1 MNNIATQP
9 AARALPRVRE
19 REILRL
25 AAVVTGD
32 NAADAALAAR
42 REVLRW
48 AAKQVG
54 DALPDCAADGKSFE
68 HLRGGR
74 LCIGAGHED
83 ELSAL
88 WALRADR
95 PDTDVAQ
102 RTWTTEVVIGFA
114 KAGGPALFSLRL
126 LTSTPEADLAIQ
138 PAVPGLLRQVANACG
153 LKQGDT
159 TLTNGPWAIR
169 SEAEANDLVES
180 LIDPDRQLPYLVCT
194 IAEGEARPRIDP
206 NLLAKGTL
214 GIARVIIVPSAL
226 SWVLTQRLGKALATY
241 NGAVRAYLP
250 GFTHDANPYAHRLF
264 FVDRDPASQQARS
277 VLTALRWLA
286 ANESL
291 RRQKLGTD
299 VLAFSSVREASLDA
313 ERRRLQQAG
322 SGASVQLQAAQMQI
336 DALKQDLGRA
346 SAEAEQWMS
355 EFEDADE
362 RAQMLEQQLRGA
374 QYRNQQLLAQIK
386 ARGEEPDSEASLPT
400 EWTGFADWCDDV
412 LSGRVTLASRARR
425 EVKSALFE
433 DPQLAARCLLWLA
446 NEYRDSRLNGSSG
459 DLRKALENGIYNDRV
474 GGDSFDF
481 KWNSR
486 NVPVE
491 WHIKNGGNT
500 HDPQRCLR
508 IYYFWD
514 EESQMVVVVTMPA
527 HIRTGAT

>member
-1 MNNIATQP
+1 VSNIETQTTS
-9 AARALPRVRE
+9 RALPRVRE

-25 AAVVTGD
+25 AAVISGESAA
-32 NAADAALAAR
+32 NAARAAR
-42 REVLRW
+42 REVLKW

-54 DALPDCAADGKSFE
+54 DALPEGAADGKSFE

-95 PDTDVAQ
+95 PDSDVAQ
-102 RTWTTEVVIGFA
+102 RTWTTEVVIGHA

-126 LTSTPEADLAIQ
+126 LVSTPESNLAIQ

-153 LKQGDT
+153 LRQGPA
-159 TLTNGPWAIR
+159 TLTSGPSAIR
-169 SEAEANDLVES
+169 SEVDVEFLVDS

-194 IAEGEARPRIDP
+194 IADGEERPRIDA
-206 NLLAKGTL
+206 NLLAKVAL
-214 GIARVIIVPSAL
+214 GIAKVFVVPSSL
-226 SWVLTQRLGKALATY
+226 SWVMAQRLGKALATY

-299 VLAFSSVREASLDA
+299 VVAFSSVREASLDA
-313 ERRRLQQAG
+313 ERKRLHHAG
-322 SGASVQLQAAQMQI
+322 SGASMQLQAAQLQI

-374 QYRNQQLLAQIK
+374 QYRNQQLLAQVK
-386 ARGEEPDSEASLPT
+386 ARGGEPDSEVSLPT
-400 EWTGFADWCDDV
+400 EWGGFADWCDDA

-425 EVKSALFE
+425 DVKAALFD
-433 DPQLAARCLLWLA
+433 DPQVAARCLLWLA

-459 DLRKALENGIYNDRV
+459 DLRKTLENGIYNDRT
-474 GGDSFDF
+474 GGDSFEF

-486 NVPVE
+486 NVMVE
-491 WHIKNGGNT
+491 WHLKNGGNT

-514 EESQMVVVVTMPA
+514 EESQMVVIVTMPA